1 MVLFKEH
8 DMDIGALCGGGGG
21 GGGGGP
27 SCCGEQ
33 ST

>member
-8 DMDIGALCGGGGG
+8 DMDIEALGGG

-27 SCCGEQ
+27 SCCEEQ